1 MITFRALGN
10 ANAEHL
16 RARYMVTDVKNPSL
30 LLVDDS
36 EDDAFFFWRTLHKSG
51 ANCSLHYSE
60 NGTQALQFLQKV
72 SRSDRESLPRVI
84 FLDLKLPV
92 LNGFEVLE
100 WIRDHMF
107 PPEMQIVVLS
117 GSERQEDKDRATRL
131 GANDYLVKPIKVSD
145 LERLLPGS
153 CWADQKTGASH

>member
-1 MITFRALGN
+1 MLADT
-10 ANAEHL
+10 
-16 RARYMVTDVKNPSL
+16 KNLSL

-36 EDDAFFFWRTLHKSG
+36 EDDAFFFWRTLNKSG

-72 SRSDRESLPRVI
+72 MRSDRESLPRVV

-100 WIRDHMF
+100 WIRGLAL
-107 PPEMQIVVLS
+107 PSEMQIVVLS
-117 GSERQEDKDRATRL
+117 GSEREDDKERATRL
-131 GANDYLVKPIKVSD
+131 GAKDYLVKPIKISD
-145 LERLLPGS
+145 LQRILPGD
-153 CWADQKTGASH
+153 CWADKKTGA

>member
-1 MITFRALGN
+1 ML
-10 ANAEHL
+10 
-16 RARYMVTDVKNPSL
+16 TDAKNLSL

-36 EDDAFFFWRTLHKSG
+36 EDDAFFFWRTLNKSG

-72 SRSDRESLPRVI
+72 MRSDRASLPRVV

-100 WIRDHMF
+100 WIRGQTF

-117 GSERQEDKDRATRL
+117 GSEREDDRERAARL
-131 GANDYLVKPIKVSD
+131 GAADYLVKPIKVSD
-145 LERLLPGS
+145 LQRLLPGS
-153 CWADQKTGASH
+153 CWADQKTGASC